1 MVMGGRGASYSAKSS
16 IFYKKKNG
24 RILELADANESNF
37 KKFGVNAKE
46 FQGLKTM
53 VRDLG
58 GTWRGDNNDKSA
70 FMFGGNSIS
79 RSTANRILKSGRYVN
94 EEQRRKNNELKFRL
108 QEKLS
113 GRSSSYITAKD
124 TSTAGKAGRSKISKA
139 KREFSLSTAH
149 GVAISDIKRVKSDIA
164 FNKRF
169 IGKGATKEQL
179 KEVSK
184 LERKIKSIEREAKKH
199 SISL

>member
-1 MVMGGRGASYSAKSS
+1 MGGRGASYGRKSS
-16 IFYKKKNG
+16 VFYKKKNG
-24 RILELADANESNF
+24 SILELADANESNF

-79 RSTANRILKSGRYVN
+79 HSTANRILKSGRYVN
-94 EEQRRKNNELKFRL
+94 EAQRRKNNELKARL
-108 QEKLS
+108 QDKLS
-113 GRSSSYITAKD
+113 GRTSSYIVAKD

-139 KREFSLSTAH
+139 QREFSLSTAH
-149 GVAISDIKRVKSDIA
+149 GVAVSDVKRVKGDIA

-184 LERKIKSIEREAKKH
+184 LERKIKSIEREAKKY

>member
-1 MVMGGRGASYSAKSS
+1 MGGRGASYNAKSS

-24 RILELADANESNF
+24 QILEFADATESNF
-37 KKFGVNAKE
+37 KKFGVNAAE
-46 FQGLKTM
+46 FRGFKTM
-53 VRDLG
+53 YRDIG
-58 GTWRGDNNDKSA
+58 GEWERTLTDKNN
-70 FMFGGNSIS
+70 MLFGGNRIS
-79 RSTANRILKSGRYVN
+79 YSTANRILKSGKYVN

-113 GRSSSYITAKD
+113 GRTSSYSIAKD
-124 TSTAGKAGRSKISKA
+124 NSTAGKAGRSKISKA

-149 GVAISDIKRVKSDIA
+149 GVAVSDIRRVKGDIA

-169 IGKGATKEQL
+169 IGQGATKEQL

-184 LERKIKSIEREAKKH
+184 LERKIKSIEREAKKY
-199 SISL
+199 SINL

>member
-1 MVMGGRGASYSAKSS
+1 MGGRGASYGAKSS

-24 RILELADANESNF
+24 SILELADANESNF

-79 RSTANRILKSGRYVN
+79 HSTANRILKSGRYVN
-94 EEQRRKNNELKFRL
+94 EAQRRKNNELKARL
-108 QEKLS
+108 QDKLS
-113 GRSSSYITAKD
+113 GRTSSYIVAKD
-124 TSTAGKAGRSKISKA
+124 TSTAGKSGRSKISKA
-139 KREFSLSTAH
+139 QREFSLSTAH
-149 GVAISDIKRVKSDIA
+149 GVAVSDVNRVKGDIA

-184 LERKIKSIEREAKKH
+184 LERKIKSIEREAKKY

>member
-1 MVMGGRGASYSAKSS
+1 MGGRGASYGAKSS
-16 IFYKKKNG
+16 VFYKKKNG

-46 FQGLKTM
+46 FRGLKTM
-53 VRDLG
+53 IRDLG
-58 GTWRGDNNDKSA
+58 GTWRGDHNDKSV

-79 RSTANRILKSGRYVN
+79 HSTANRILKSGRYVN
-94 EEQRRKNNELKFRL
+94 EAQRRKNNELKARL

-113 GRSSSYITAKD
+113 GRTSSYIVAKD

-139 KREFSLSTAH
+139 QREFSLSTAH
-149 GVAISDIKRVKSDIA
+149 GVAVSDVKRVKGDIA

-184 LERKIKSIEREAKKH
+184 LERKIKSIEREAKKY

>member
-1 MVMGGRGASYSAKSS
+1 MVMGGRGASYNAKSS

-24 RILELADANESNF
+24 QILEFADANESNF
-37 KKFGVNAKE
+37 KKFGVNAAE
-46 FQGLKTM
+46 FRGFKTM
-53 VRDLG
+53 YRDIG
-58 GTWRGDNNDKSA
+58 GEWERTLTDKNN
-70 FMFGGNSIS
+70 MLFGGNRIS
-79 RSTANRILKSGRYVN
+79 RSTANRILKSGKYVN

-124 TSTAGKAGRSKISKA
+124 TSTAGKAGRSKISKV

-149 GVAISDIKRVKSDIA
+149 GVAVSDIKRVKSDIA

-184 LERKIKSIEREAKKH
+184 LDRKIKSIEREAKKH